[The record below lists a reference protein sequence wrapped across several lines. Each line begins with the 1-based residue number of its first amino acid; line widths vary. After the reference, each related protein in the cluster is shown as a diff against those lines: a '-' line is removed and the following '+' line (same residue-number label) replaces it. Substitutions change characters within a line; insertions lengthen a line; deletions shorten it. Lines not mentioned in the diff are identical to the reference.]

1 MYPSSTAMIVV
12 RVQAARVTNES
23 VTLLLAIGFGGLGL
37 ITSLW
42 LLSMWLKEQYALV
55 VIGD

>member
-12 RVQAARVTNES
+12 RVQAARVTKES